1 MPLSVNTKVMN
12 REMMMEERERRRDK
26 PHPSLE
32 RKYTLGKEF
41 YTSDKDQFSRFKRLD
56 TEEKEA
62 VEIALE
68 EFDKDIALFASE
80 NEKKKIPTG
89 NDDGS
94 VEWVVNQEG
103 RVIVKFYYNTG
114 EEIFHI
120 SSFIKKGRIGGI
132 HIAWPCPKNE
142 KFHDCHDKYSNA
154 RNGKRYIY
162 LTLEWIMK
170 WLGEGHKINGGV
182 DLLNTILE
190 PLITYFET
198 GRSVSDQSI
207 EISGNIAEFIKS
219 CKNYHYDLK
228 HHGGVYPVNKIINL
242 LKAVHEE
249 TTQYITWGGST
260 KTVMYLVKIDKLKQ
274 KNKLLK
280 KDKIKNKNKIE
291 KNNKLINEL
300 KAKAKKE
307 KAKAKAKAK
316 KEKAKAKAKKEK
328 QKAKAKKEKA
338 KAKAK
343 KVTCKKSTCSKKN
356 KK

>member
-1 MPLSVNTKVMN
+1 MSSLSVNTKVMN
-12 REMMMEERERRRDK
+12 RKMMKEKRERMMAK
-26 PHPSLE
+26 HSFLE

-56 TEEKEA
+56 TDEKQA
-62 VEIALE
+62 VEMALKC
-68 EFDKDIALFASE
+68 FDIDITLFASE
-80 NEKKKIPTG
+80 EGKNNITTG
-89 NDDGS
+89 NNDDGS
-94 VEWVVNQEG
+94 VEWVVNKEG

-120 SSFIKKGRIGGI
+120 SSFIKDRIGGI
-132 HIAWPCPKNE
+132 HIAWPCPKDE
-142 KFHDCHDKYSNA
+142 HFLYCHKRYSNA
-154 RNGKRYIY
+154 RNRKRYIY
-162 LTLEWIMK
+162 LTNEWIME

-198 GRSVSDQSI
+198 GKRVSDERI

-219 CKNYHYDLK
+219 CKNYHWDKDRPKEDPLDTGK
-228 HHGGVYPVNKIINL
+228 KIVNL
-242 LKAVHEE
+242 LKKVHEE
-249 TTQYITWGGST
+249 TTKYTTWATWGGST

-316 KEKAKAKAKKEK
+316 KEKAKAK
-328 QKAKAKKEKA
+328 KEKA